1 MINYSRQRNTV
12 LSVLRSTDTHPTVDW
27 VYAECRKIIPN
38 ISLGTVYRNLNM
50 LVEIGD
56 PIRIKG
62 AFEKDRFDGCVKRH
76 AHMICDRCGAVIDV
90 PVSDGVDEELRTFI
104 KGNDFGIEDYD
115 VTFCGVCKNC
125 SDK

>member
-50 LVEIGD
+50 LVEMGEAIK
-56 PIRIKG
+56 IKG
-62 AFEKDRFDGCVKRH
+62 AFEKDRFDGCVKKH

-90 PVSDGVDEELRTFI
+90 PIGGKIDNELKSFI
-104 KGNDFGIEDYD
+104 HDNDVGIEDYD
-115 VTFCGVCKNC
+115 VTFSGICVNC
-125 SDK
+125 SKE